1 MELHPEVAVILH
13 EAHVFSDDVSQSR
26 SEEAVLN
33 VEGVQVVEGLLEGV
47 AGRLAARHG

>member
-1 MELHPEVAVILH
+1 MILH
-13 EAHVFSDDVSQSR
+13 EAAHVFSNDVSQSR
-26 SEEAVLN
+26 SKEAVLN